1 MSPGLAG
8 YSRTSLLAKA
18 PSAASLDP
26 MLSEQLQRRR
36 ALWSFLTWAFLLAEA
51 SRDSQADAS
60 AARLLDDPDW
70 QQEPARGEAGAP
82 VPLATDEPTLR
93 DWSVPRAAEVN
104 EPVLGSHGLP
114 ALPVLGR
121 FDAQERLVDTAPPV
135 LQSASGGG
143 GSRGQAAHAESDA
156 TMQAADVRDG
166 SPSDAGEVDVRSD
179 GLVATGLDVGLD
191 LPPASGFVED
201 LLARLPIDLEDAH
214 GVLLPVG
221 ALTAAVTQVTGGL
234 LALTKSLVGDA
245 LASGGSI
252 SLDTPQTRI
261 DLGLDDLFA
270 SGRYTDYH
278 LALQLEPLVV
288 RSIDAAIADAAADTT
303 LLDLL
308 IPHVTTDHA
317 PLSEAGGT
325 APPLGLPSVLDDL
338 VQRTAVD
345 LLM

>member
-1 MSPGLAG
+1 
-8 YSRTSLLAKA
+8 
-18 PSAASLDP
+18 
-26 MLSEQLQRRR
+26 
-36 ALWSFLTWAFLLAEA
+36 
-51 SRDSQADAS
+51 
-60 AARLLDDPDW
+60 
-70 QQEPARGEAGAP
+70 
-82 VPLATDEPTLR
+82 
-93 DWSVPRAAEVN
+93 
-104 EPVLGSHGLP
+104 
-114 ALPVLGR
+114 
-121 FDAQERLVDTAPPV
+121 
-135 LQSASGGG
+135 
-143 GSRGQAAHAESDA
+143 
-156 TMQAADVRDG
+156 
-166 SPSDAGEVDVRSD
+166 VRSD

-252 SLDTPQTRI
+252 SLDIPQTRI

-270 SGRYTDYH
+270 GGRYTDYH
-278 LALQLEPLVV
+278 LALQFEPLVV